1 MKCIQYKH
9 DKVNTKTTHSVNIFQ
24 KTNLSEETKDI
35 LKELFA
41 QGMDSKGITS
51 SALHNKAVER
61 TGLPLQVIKD
71 WIGNY
76 KKVVEGRKYEAQPR
90 TLYLK
95 GMTGYNCFVR
105 EKKDQFN
112 DIADW
117 APAWNLLGQEEKEE
131 YKQKAKEKPVVPPQ
145 PQQKDA
151 FKRLKIIREHI
162 VELEKHSVDVAL
174 VGIDTN
180 TGSQILLGDGKSAAF
195 LKSEDIL
202 QNLFAF
208 HSLGTKEVPKD
219 LKSLQQEAQTHM
231 NKLYSKAVGKKQAFP
246 YTKVKK
252 GNIQVNGIPLD
263 VLPLVPMSNYGEK
276 KMKMIL
282 NIKEI
287 SVEVPTSPEYEVLS
301 LPVDNAIETELNM
314 KVQKA
319 VEEDNLIEPGSEELL
334 YNLLV
339 TPEFEENIY
348 SLASPAVT
356 HILPSQ
362 PVTHALTSPP
372 VTHTLTSPPVTHTLP
387 SLPVTQ
393 TQPNKTTVKK
403 SLKNPSA
410 KQTFTLKKKTAKQTL
425 TLKKTPVTH
434 TLTSTQVT
442 HTLPSPPVTQT
453 LPSPPVT
460 HTFTSPPVTQ
470 TLPSPPVTHTRTS
483 SPVTYTV
490 PSPPITHTVP
500 SPPITHTVQSPPVTL
515 ALTSPPVTL
524 ALTSPPV
531 THIVPSPPVT
541 HIVPSPPVTHIVP
554 SPPVTQTVP
563 SPPVTHTLP
572 SPPVTHT
579 LTSPPVTHTLTSPPV
594 TLALTS
600 PPVTHTVPSPPVTHT
615 VSSPPVTHTVP
626 SPPVTHTVPSPPVT
640 HTLTSPPVTHT
651 LTSPPV
657 THTLTSPPVTLALTS
672 PPVTNTLTSPPVTL
686 ALTSLPVTHT
696 LTSPP
701 VTLAL
706 TSPPVTHTLTSPPV
720 TLALTS
726 APVTHTSK
734 RPRGTAA
741 NRTKATKKRKNNKEW
756 GVKGI
761 IATRNVGNSREYLI
775 HWDGFNHDHDSWEPE
790 FNLTPSL
797 IGQFFSNKI

>member
-1 MKCIQYKH
+1 
-9 DKVNTKTTHSVNIFQ
+9 
-24 KTNLSEETKDI
+24 
-35 LKELFA
+35 
-41 QGMDSKGITS
+41 MDCKGIKS
-51 SALHNKAVER
+51 SVLHNKAVER

-117 APAWNLLGQEEKEE
+117 APAWNLLGRRKREA
-131 YKQKAKEKPVVPPQ
+131 YKQKAKENPVVPPQ

-162 VELEKHSVDVAL
+162 VELEKHGIDVAL

-252 GNIQVNGIPLD
+252 GIIEVNGIPLD
-263 VLPLVPMSNYGEK
+263 VLPLKPMSDYGEK
-276 KMKMIL
+276 KMKMFL

-301 LPVDNAIETELNM
+301 LPVDNAIETELNI

-339 TPEFEENIY
+339 TPEVEENIY

-362 PVTHALTSPP
+362 PVTH
-372 VTHTLTSPPVTHTLP
+372 TLP

-393 TQPNKTTVKK
+393 TQPNKTTVKR
-403 SLKNPSA
+403 SLKKTSA
-410 KQTFTLKKKTAKQTL
+410 KQTFTLKKTPAKQTL
-425 TLKKTPVTH
+425 TLKKTPSH
-434 TLTSTQVT
+434 TLPSSPVT
-442 HTLPSPPVTQT
+442 HTLPSPPVTHT
-453 LPSPPVT
+453 LP
-460 HTFTSPPVTQ
+460 
-470 TLPSPPVTHTRTS
+470 
-483 SPVTYTV
+483 
-490 PSPPITHTVP
+490 
-500 SPPITHTVQSPPVTL
+500 
-515 ALTSPPVTL
+515 SPPVTL

-531 THIVPSPPVT
+531 THTLPS
-541 HIVPSPPVTHIVP
+541 S
-554 SPPVTQTVP
+554 
-563 SPPVTHTLP
+563 PVTHTLP

-579 LTSPPVTHTLTSPPV
+579 LTSPPVTHTQPSPPV
-594 TLALTS
+594 TL
-600 PPVTHTVPSPPVTHT
+600 VTHFTTSHTYTHFT
-615 VSSPPVTHTVP
+615 SHTYI
-626 SPPVTHTVPSPPVT
+626 
-640 HTLTSPPVTHT
+640 
-651 LTSPPV
+651 
-657 THTLTSPPVTLALTS
+657 
-672 PPVTNTLTSPPVTL
+672 
-686 ALTSLPVTHT
+686 THT

-720 TLALTS
+720 THTLTS
-726 APVTHTSK
+726 PPVTHTVPSPPVTHTLTSPPVTHTVPSPLVTHTLPSPPVTHTITSPPVTHTLPSPPVTTTLPSPPVTHTLTSPPVTSPQVTQTLPSPPVTHTVPSPPVTLAFTSPPVTHTSK

-761 IATRNVGNSREYLI
+761 IATRTVENSRQYLI
-775 HWDGFNHDHDSWEPE
+775 HWDGFSHDHDSWEPE
-790 FNLTPSL
+790 CNLTPSL
-797 IGQFFSNKI
+797 IGQFFANKI

>member
-1 MKCIQYKH
+1 
-9 DKVNTKTTHSVNIFQ
+9 
-24 KTNLSEETKDI
+24 
-35 LKELFA
+35 
-41 QGMDSKGITS
+41 MDCKGIKS
-51 SALHNKAVER
+51 SVLHNKAVER

-117 APAWNLLGQEEKEE
+117 APAWNLLGQEEKEA

-162 VELEKHSVDVAL
+162 VELEKHGIDVAL

-252 GNIQVNGIPLD
+252 GIIEVNGIPLD
-263 VLPLVPMSNYGEK
+263 VLPLKPMSDYGEK
-276 KMKMIL
+276 KMKMFL

-339 TPEFEENIY
+339 TPEVEENIY

-362 PVTHALTSPP
+362 PVTH
-372 VTHTLTSPPVTHTLP
+372 TLP

-393 TQPNKTTVKK
+393 TQPNKTTVKR
-403 SLKNPSA
+403 SLKKPSA
-410 KQTFTLKKKTAKQTL
+410 KQTFTLKKTPAKQTL

-434 TLTSTQVT
+434 AFT
-442 HTLPSPPVTQT
+442 SPPVTHT
-453 LPSPPVT
+453 VPSPPVT
-460 HTFTSPPVTQ
+460 HT
-470 TLPSPPVTHTRTS
+470 LPSSPVTHTL
-483 SPVTYTV
+483 PLPQV
-490 PSPPITHTVP
+490 IHTLP
-500 SPPITHTVQSPPVTL
+500 
-515 ALTSPPVTL
+515 SPPVTL

-531 THIVPSPPVT
+531 THTLPSSPVT
-541 HIVPSPPVTHIVP
+541 HTL
-554 SPPVTQTVP
+554 P

-579 LTSPPVTHTLTSPPV
+579 LPSPPVTHTLPSPPV

-615 VSSPPVTHTVP
+615 LTSPVTHTVP
-626 SPPVTHTVPSPPVT
+626 SPLVT
-640 HTLTSPPVTHT
+640 HTLPSP
-651 LTSPPV
+651 
-657 THTLTSPPVTLALTS
+657 
-672 PPVTNTLTSPPVTL
+672 
-686 ALTSLPVTHT
+686 PVTHT

-720 TLALTS
+720 THTLTSPPVTHTVPSPPVTHTLTSPPVTHTVPSLVTHTLPSPPVTHTITSPPVTHTLPSPPVTTTLPSPPVTHTLTSPPVTQTLPSPPVTHTLTLSPVTLALTS
-726 APVTHTSK
+726 PPVTHTSK

-761 IATRNVGNSREYLI
+761 IATRTVENSRQYLI
-775 HWDGFNHDHDSWEPE
+775 HWDGFSHDHDSWEPE
-790 FNLTPSL
+790 CNLTPSL
-797 IGQFFSNKI
+797 IGQFFANKI

>member
-1 MKCIQYKH
+1 
-9 DKVNTKTTHSVNIFQ
+9 
-24 KTNLSEETKDI
+24 
-35 LKELFA
+35 
-41 QGMDSKGITS
+41 MDCKGIKS
-51 SALHNKAVER
+51 SVLHNKAVER

-117 APAWNLLGQEEKEE
+117 APAWNLLGQEEKEA

-162 VELEKHSVDVAL
+162 VELEKHGIDVAL

-252 GNIQVNGIPLD
+252 GIIEVNGIPLD
-263 VLPLVPMSNYGEK
+263 VLPLKPMSDYGEK
-276 KMKMIL
+276 KMKMFL

-339 TPEFEENIY
+339 TPEVEENIY

-362 PVTHALTSPP
+362 PVTH
-372 VTHTLTSPPVTHTLP
+372 TLP

-393 TQPNKTTVKK
+393 TQPNKTTVKR
-403 SLKNPSA
+403 SLKKPSA
-410 KQTFTLKKKTAKQTL
+410 KQTFTLKKTPAKQTL

-434 TLTSTQVT
+434 AFT
-442 HTLPSPPVTQT
+442 SPPVTHT
-453 LPSPPVT
+453 VPSPPVT
-460 HTFTSPPVTQ
+460 HT
-470 TLPSPPVTHTRTS
+470 LPSSPVTHTL
-483 SPVTYTV
+483 PLPQV
-490 PSPPITHTVP
+490 IHTLP
-500 SPPITHTVQSPPVTL
+500 
-515 ALTSPPVTL
+515 SPPVTL

-531 THIVPSPPVT
+531 THTLPSSPVT
-541 HIVPSPPVTHIVP
+541 HTL
-554 SPPVTQTVP
+554 P

-579 LTSPPVTHTLTSPPV
+579 LPSPPVTHTLPSPPVTHTLPSPPV

-615 VSSPPVTHTVP
+615 LTSPVTHTVP
-626 SPPVTHTVPSPPVT
+626 SPLVT
-640 HTLTSPPVTHT
+640 HTLPSP
-651 LTSPPV
+651 
-657 THTLTSPPVTLALTS
+657 
-672 PPVTNTLTSPPVTL
+672 
-686 ALTSLPVTHT
+686 PVTHT

-720 TLALTS
+720 THTLTSPPVTHTVASPPVTHTLTSPPVTHTVPSLVTHTLPSPPVTHTITSPPVTHTLPSPPVTTTLPSPPVTHTLTSPPVTQTLPSPPVTHTLTLSPVTLALTS
-726 APVTHTSK
+726 PPVTHTSK

-761 IATRNVGNSREYLI
+761 IATRTVENSRQYLI
-775 HWDGFNHDHDSWEPE
+775 HWDGFSHDHDSWEPE
-790 FNLTPSL
+790 CNLTPSL
-797 IGQFFSNKI
+797 IGQFFANKI

>member
-1 MKCIQYKH
+1 
-9 DKVNTKTTHSVNIFQ
+9 
-24 KTNLSEETKDI
+24 
-35 LKELFA
+35 
-41 QGMDSKGITS
+41 MDCKGIKS
-51 SALHNKAVER
+51 SVLHNKAVER

-117 APAWNLLGQEEKEE
+117 APAWNLLGQEEKEA

-162 VELEKHSVDVAL
+162 VELEKHGIDVAL

-252 GNIQVNGIPLD
+252 GIIEVNGIPLD
-263 VLPLVPMSNYGEK
+263 VLPLKPMSDYGEK
-276 KMKMIL
+276 KMKMFL

-339 TPEFEENIY
+339 TPEVEENLY

-356 HILPSQ
+356 HI
-362 PVTHALTSPP
+362 
-372 VTHTLTSPPVTHTLP
+372 LP

-393 TQPNKTTVKK
+393 TQPNKTTVKI
-403 SLKNPSA
+403 SLKKTSA
-410 KQTFTLKKKTAKQTL
+410 KQTFTLKKTPAKQTL

-434 TLTSTQVT
+434 AFTSPPVTHTVPSPPVTHTLPSSPVT
-442 HTLPSPPVTQT
+442 HTLPSPPVTHT
-453 LPSPPVT
+453 LP
-460 HTFTSPPVTQ
+460 
-470 TLPSPPVTHTRTS
+470 
-483 SPVTYTV
+483 
-490 PSPPITHTVP
+490 
-500 SPPITHTVQSPPVTL
+500 
-515 ALTSPPVTL
+515 SPPVTL

-531 THIVPSPPVT
+531 THTLPS
-541 HIVPSPPVTHIVP
+541 S
-554 SPPVTQTVP
+554 
-563 SPPVTHTLP
+563 PVTHTLP
-572 SPPVTHT
+572 SPPVTLA
-579 LTSPPVTHTLTSPPV
+579 LTSPPVTHTLPSPTV

-615 VSSPPVTHTVP
+615 LTSPVTHTVPSPLVTHTLPSPPVTHTLLSPPVTLALTSP
-626 SPPVTHTVPSPPVT
+626 PVTHTLTSPPVTHTLTSPPVTHTVPSPPVT

-651 LTSPPV
+651 VPSPLVTHTLPSPPVTHTLPSPPVTTTLPSPPV
-657 THTLTSPPVTLALTS
+657 THTLTSPPVTS
-672 PPVTNTLTSPPVTL
+672 PQVTQTLPSP
-686 ALTSLPVTHT
+686 PVTHT
-696 LTSPP
+696 LTLSP

-706 TSPPVTHTLTSPPV
+706 TSPPVTHTVPSPPVTSPPV
-720 TLALTS
+720 TLAFTS
-726 APVTHTSK
+726 PPVTHTSK

-761 IATRNVGNSREYLI
+761 IATRTVENSRQYLI
-775 HWDGFNHDHDSWEPE
+775 HWDGFSHDHDSWEPE
-790 FNLTPSL
+790 CNLTPSL
-797 IGQFFSNKI
+797 IGQFFANKI

>member
-1 MKCIQYKH
+1 
-9 DKVNTKTTHSVNIFQ
+9 
-24 KTNLSEETKDI
+24 
-35 LKELFA
+35 
-41 QGMDSKGITS
+41 MDCKGIKS
-51 SALHNKAVER
+51 SVLHNKAVER

-117 APAWNLLGQEEKEE
+117 APAWNLLGQEEKEA
-131 YKQKAKEKPVVPPQ
+131 YKQKAKENPVVPPQ

-162 VELEKHSVDVAL
+162 VELEKHGIDVAL

-252 GNIQVNGIPLD
+252 GIIEVNGIPLD
-263 VLPLVPMSNYGEK
+263 VLPLKPMSDYGEK
-276 KMKMIL
+276 KMKMFL

-301 LPVDNAIETELNM
+301 LPVDNAIETELNI

-339 TPEFEENIY
+339 TPEVEENLY

-362 PVTHALTSPP
+362 
-372 VTHTLTSPPVTHTLP
+372 PVTHTLP

-393 TQPNKTTVKK
+393 TQPNKTTVKR
-403 SLKNPSA
+403 SLKKTSA
-410 KQTFTLKKKTAKQTL
+410 KQTFTLKKTPAKQTL

-434 TLTSTQVT
+434 A
-442 HTLPSPPVTQT
+442 
-453 LPSPPVT
+453 
-460 HTFTSPPVTQ
+460 F
-470 TLPSPPVTHTRTS
+470 
-483 SPVTYTV
+483 
-490 PSPPITHTVP
+490 
-500 SPPITHTVQSPPVTL
+500 
-515 ALTSPPVTL
+515 
-524 ALTSPPV
+524 
-531 THIVPSPPVT
+531 
-541 HIVPSPPVTHIVP
+541 
-554 SPPVTQTVP
+554 
-563 SPPVTHTLP
+563 
-572 SPPVTHT
+572 
-579 LTSPPVTHTLTSPPV
+579 
-594 TLALTS
+594 TS

-615 VSSPPVTHTVP
+615 LPSSPVTHTLPSPPVTHTLPSPPVTLALTSP
-626 SPPVTHTVPSPPVT
+626 PVTHTLPPSPVTHTLPSPPVTLALTSPPVTHTLPSPPVTLSLTSPPVTHTVPSPPVT
-640 HTLTSPPVTHT
+640 HTLTSPVTHTVPSPLVTHT
-651 LTSPPV
+651 LPSP
-657 THTLTSPPVTLALTS
+657 
-672 PPVTNTLTSPPVTL
+672 
-686 ALTSLPVTHT
+686 PVTHT

-720 TLALTS
+720 THTLTSPPVTHTVPSPPVTHTLTSPPVTHTVPSPLVTHTLPSPPVTHTITSPPVTHTLPSPPVTTTLPSPPVTHTLTSPPVTSPPVTQTLTLSPVTLALTS
-726 APVTHTSK
+726 PPVTHTVPSPPVTLAFTSPPVTHTSK

-761 IATRNVGNSREYLI
+761 IATRTVENSRQYLI
-775 HWDGFNHDHDSWEPE
+775 HWDGFSHDHDSWEPE
-790 FNLTPSL
+790 CNLTPSL
-797 IGQFFSNKI
+797 IGQFFANKI